1 MRTPHN
7 DPELIQPSLVEPTTT
22 APRRRDCDDAS
33 PERRSG
39 SDVAQPERH
48 SGSGAAHTERRCI
61 LSGEHDERAAL
72 VRLALSSDGDLLPD
86 IMARAPGRG
95 AWIGVDQSALTVAIA
110 KGRLKGAVA
119 RAFKGAPARFS
130 DDLPQ
135 QIADGFLRH
144 FLAQLGLAA
153 KANAL
158 MTGAE
163 RIDQAARSGAVSLLA
178 HASDAAEDGRR
189 KRDQSWRVGEDKEGS
204 ALAGHILPVDRTTLS
219 VALGR
224 DNVVHIAITD
234 AAWAKRFEILLG
246 RWNRFTGSAK
256 GLPGAVTEAAKG
268 LPGA

>member
-22 APRRRDCDDAS
+22 APRPR
-33 PERRSG
+33 G
-39 SDVAQPERH
+39 SDVASAERPSGNGRTQP
-48 SGSGAAHTERRCI
+48 ERRCI

-72 VRLALSSDGDLLPD
+72 VRLALSPDGDLLPD

-95 AWIGVDQSALTVAIA
+95 AWVGVDRDTLALAIA
-110 KGRLKGAVA
+110 KGKLKGAVA

-153 KANAL
+153 KANVL
-158 MTGAE
+158 LSGAE
-163 RIDQAARSGAVSLLA
+163 RIDQAARSGAVRLLG

-204 ALAGHILPVDRTTLS
+204 ALAGHILPVDRNTLS

-234 AAWAKRFEILLG
+234 AAWAKRFEILLD

-256 GLPGAVTEAAKG
+256 GLPGAVTDAATG
-268 LPGA
+268 GAGAVETADV